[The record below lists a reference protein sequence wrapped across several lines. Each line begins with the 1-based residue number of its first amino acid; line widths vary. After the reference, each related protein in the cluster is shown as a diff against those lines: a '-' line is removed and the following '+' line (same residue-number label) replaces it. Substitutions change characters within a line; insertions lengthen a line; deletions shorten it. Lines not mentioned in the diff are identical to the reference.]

1 MTRHFD
7 GAPVTQLPY
16 VHLRK
21 ELHDDGKGPVWPS
34 GIRPAPF
41 EADRH
46 VRQAHDLLTQAY
58 RHGGGRVGTLDEWWS
73 SLRADPE
80 YDPSMFF
87 IAVDENNR
95 VVGLAQCWTSAFLKD
110 LVVSEA
116 WRRKGVGEAL
126 MLHAFATFRS
136 RGATHLD
143 LKVEVGNPAG
153 AERLYYRIGMKP
165 VA

>member
-1 MTRHFD
+1 MT
-7 GAPVTQLPY
+7 PIPY

-21 ELHDDGKGPVWPS
+21 ELRDERKRPVWPS

-58 RHGGGRVGTLDEWWS
+58 RLGGGRIGSLEAWWS
-73 SLRADPE
+73 SLRDDPE
-80 YDPSMFF
+80 YDPSVFF
-87 IAVDENNR
+87 LAVDENDQ

-110 LVVSEA
+110 LAVSKA
-116 WRRKGVGEAL
+116 WRRKGIGEAL
-126 MLHAFATFRS
+126 MLHVFAAFQS

-153 AERLYYRIGMKP
+153 AERLYRRLGMQP
-165 VA
+165 VTE